1 MTPESR
7 RLPFGTLVAL
17 GSVWGLAEAGL
28 GLGLETCARFISGSI
43 MTGVALFF
51 ISAAWAR
58 TKRFAGPAIVTAIA
72 LAFKLLD
79 AVWLGQAVKSGAIG
93 NPMFAFV
100 TEAAAFVIIAP
111 LIAEAWRGRAVGR
124 AALGGLSALA
134 AVNLFPLV
142 RFATGIPACA
152 VPGTTM
158 PLSLA
163 YAPIAIAVSALTVP
177 LGFLAAARIEA
188 FEGRLAAA
196 PNAGT
201 LRWLAP
207 AAAAILCL
215 AAQGLIRAL

>member
-1 MTPESR
+1 MTSESR
-7 RLPFGTLVAL
+7 RLPLGTLIAL

-28 GLGLETCARFISGSI
+28 GLALETCARFVSGSV

-51 ISAAWAR
+51 IATAWAR
-58 TKRFAGPAIVTAIA
+58 TKRVAGPAIVTAIA
-72 LAFKLLD
+72 LGFKLLD
-79 AVWLGQAVKSGAIG
+79 ALWLGLPVRHGAIG

-100 TEAAAFVIIAP
+100 MEAAAFVVIAP
-111 LIAEAWRGRAVGR
+111 FIVEAWRGRPLGR

-142 RFATGIPACA
+142 RFATGIPACV

-163 YAPIAIAVSALTVP
+163 YAPIAVAVSALTVP
-177 LGFLAAARIEA
+177 LGFLAAGRLEA
-188 FEGRLAAA
+188 AEGRLS
-196 PNAGT
+196 AGA

-207 AAAAILCL
+207 AGTVVLCL

>member
-28 GLGLETCARFISGSI
+28 GLGLETCARFISGSV

-58 TKRFAGPAIVTAIA
+58 TKRVAGPALVTAIA

-79 AVWLGQAVKSGAIG
+79 AVWLGLPVKHGAIG

-100 TEAAAFVIIAP
+100 TEAAAFMIIAP
-111 LIAEAWRGRAVGR
+111 FIAEAWRGRALGR

-142 RFATGIPACA
+142 RFATGIPACVA
-152 VPGTTM
+152 PGSSM

-177 LGFLAAARIEA
+177 LGFLAAAKIEA
-188 FEGRLAAA
+188 YEGRLAAA

-207 AAAAILCL
+207 AAAAVLCL

>member
-7 RLPFGTLVAL
+7 RLPLGTLIAL

-28 GLGLETCARFISGSI
+28 GLAIESCARVVSGSI

-58 TKRFAGPAIVTAIA
+58 TRRVAGPAIVTAIA
-72 LAFKLLD
+72 LVFKLFD
-79 AVWLGQAVKSGAIG
+79 AVWLGLPVKSGAIG

-100 TEAAAFVIIAP
+100 TEAAAFVVIAL
-111 LIAEAWRGRAVGR
+111 LIAEAWKNRVAGR

-142 RFATGIPACA
+142 KIATGIPACVA
-152 VPGTTM
+152 PGSAM
-158 PLSLA
+158 PLSLV
-163 YAPIAIAVSALTVP
+163 YAPIAVGVAAATVP
-177 LGFLAAARIEA
+177 LGFLAAAKLEA
-188 FEGRLAAA
+188 YEGRLAAV

-207 AAAAILCL
+207 AAAAVLCL

>member
-1 MTPESR
+1 MKPESR
-7 RLPFGTLVAL
+7 PLPLGTLIAL

-28 GLGLETCARFISGSI
+28 GLAIGTCARFISGSV

-58 TKRFAGPAIVTAIA
+58 TKRVAGPALVTAIA

-79 AVWLGQAVKSGAIG
+79 AVWLGLPIKHGAIG

-100 TEAAAFVIIAP
+100 TEAAAFVVIAL
-111 LIAEAWRGRAVGR
+111 LIAEAWRKGAAGRV
-124 AALGGLSALA
+124 ALGGLSALA

-142 RFATGIPACA
+142 RFATGVPACVA
-152 VPGTTM
+152 PGTTM

-163 YAPIAIAVSALTVP
+163 YAPIAVAVSALTVP
-177 LGFLAAARIEA
+177 LGFLAAARLEA
-188 FEGRLAAA
+188 YEGRMIAA
-196 PNAGT
+196 PNAAT
-201 LRWLAP
+201 LRWLVPSASLV
-207 AAAAILCL
+207 LCL

>member
-7 RLPFGTLVAL
+7 RLPLGTLVAL
-17 GSVWGLAEAGL
+17 GSVWGLSEAGL
-28 GLGLETCARFISGSI
+28 GLALETCAKAISGSV
-43 MTGVALFF
+43 MTGIALFF

-58 TKRFAGPAIVTAIA
+58 TKRVAGPALVTAIA

-79 AVWLGQAVKSGAIG
+79 AVWLGLPVKHGAVA

-111 LIAEAWRGRAVGR
+111 LIAETWRSRPSGR

-134 AVNLFPLV
+134 AVNVFPLAGFV
-142 RFATGIPACA
+142 TGVPACVMSSGIPQ
-152 VPGTTM
+152 
-158 PLSLA
+158 SLA
-163 YAPIAIAVSALTVP
+163 YAHIAVAVAALTVP
-177 LGFLAAARIEA
+177 LGFLAAAKIEA
-188 FEGRLAAA
+188 YEGRLAAA

-207 AAAAILCL
+207 AAAAVLCL

>member
-1 MTPESR
+1 MTTDSR

-28 GLGLETCARFISGSI
+28 GLAIESCARFVSGSI

-51 ISAAWAR
+51 ISAAWVR

-79 AVWLGQAVKSGAIG
+79 AVWLGLPVKHGAIG

-100 TEAAAFVIIAP
+100 TEAAAFVVIAP
-111 LIAEAWRGRAVGR
+111 LIADAWRGRVAGR

-142 RFATGIPACA
+142 KFATGIPACVA
-152 VPGTTM
+152 PGTTT
-158 PLSLA
+158 PLSLV
-163 YAPIAIAVSALTVP
+163 YAPIAVAVSLVTVP
-177 LGFLAAARIEA
+177 LGFLAAAKLEA
-188 FEGRLAAA
+188 LEGRLAAA
-196 PNAGT
+196 PNAAT

-207 AAAAILCL
+207 SFAAVLCL

>member
-7 RLPFGTLVAL
+7 RLPFGTLIAL
-17 GSVWGLAEAGL
+17 GSAWGLAEAGL
-28 GLGLETCARFISGSI
+28 GLALETCARFVSGSI
-43 MTGVALFF
+43 MTGIALFF

-58 TKRFAGPAIVTAIA
+58 TKRIAGPAIVTAIA

-79 AVWLGQAVKSGAIG
+79 AVWLGLPVKNGAIG

-100 TEAAAFVIIAP
+100 TEAAVFIVIAP
-111 LIAEAWRGRAVGR
+111 LIAEAWRSRFAGR

-142 RFATGIPACA
+142 RFATGIPACVA
-152 VPGTTM
+152 PGTTM
-158 PLSLA
+158 PLSLV
-163 YAPIAIAVSALTVP
+163 YAPIAVAVSALTVP
-177 LGFLAAARIEA
+177 LGFLAAAKLEA
-188 FEGRLAAA
+188 YESRLAVA
-196 PNAGT
+196 PNAAT

-207 AAAAILCL
+207 AAAAVLCL